1 VKVIIHIFMVL
12 ILLWIAQIYYNI
24 CRVIIVQNIANFS
37 DNVTYNN
44 ANYSDKTD
52 KKMHMLTSILPLKC
66 PSKGNEIIHRIT
78 LCDVMFGVWCAI
90 FLSEALFHTD
100 T

>member
-1 VKVIIHIFMVL
+1 VKVIIHIFIVL

-52 KKMHMLTSILPLKC
+52 KNSHAYQYSTIEVSQQGK
-66 PSKGNEIIHRIT
+66 
-78 LCDVMFGVWCAI
+78 
-90 FLSEALFHTD
+90 
-100 T
+100 